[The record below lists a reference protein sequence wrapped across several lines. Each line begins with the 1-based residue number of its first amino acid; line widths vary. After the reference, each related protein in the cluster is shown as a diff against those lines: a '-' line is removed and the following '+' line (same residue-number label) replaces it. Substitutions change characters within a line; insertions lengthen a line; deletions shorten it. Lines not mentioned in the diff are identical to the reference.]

1 METACETMTR
11 VEPVTV
17 DTMSDSSPTAD
28 LVVVANRLPVRRM
41 DDGGGSAWALSSGGL
56 VTALVPVLRESSGV
70 WIGWPGDSS
79 DSDVPR
85 AYQGIER
92 RAVRMSEQEYDD
104 FYLGFANA
112 TLWPLYHD
120 AIRSA
125 TFERSWWNAYR
136 AVNEPWPALRHSQG
150 SVLLLCV
157 ADHQRAAL
165 HCHGVLGLVRVD
177 GSPSGLPRARR
188 RAGTCDRRS

>member
-1 METACETMTR
+1 MTERDRPILDTA
-11 VEPVTV
+11 PQ
-17 DTMSDSSPTAD
+17 SSPSTSD

-92 RAVRMSEQEYDD
+92 RAVRMSEQEYDE

-112 TLWPLYHD
+112 T
-120 AIRSA
+120 
-125 TFERSWWNAYR
+125 
-136 AVNEPWPALRHSQG
+136 
-150 SVLLLCV
+150 
-157 ADHQRAAL
+157 
-165 HCHGVLGLVRVD
+165 
-177 GSPSGLPRARR
+177 
-188 RAGTCDRRS
+188 